1 MMLDVRY
8 LVGLV
13 LAFIGL
19 SSAPAYAST
28 DRVVSVAIQGV
39 VDPIEASFIA
49 SQIHAANREKANAV
63 VIRIDT
69 PGGLDTSMRKIVGSI
84 LESKV
89 PVLCLVAPSGA
100 RAASAGT
107 FILLAC
113 HVSAMAPGTAVGAA
127 HPVGIS
133 GLASREKVVNDSVAF
148 IRSIAQERGRD
159 ADWAERAV
167 RESVSVSAD
176 EALRLG
182 LIDFKVH
189 STSELLE
196 ASAGMSVRIGGRDI
210 AITSTPRI
218 ESRSL
223 GFGPGLFHRALTP
236 DFAFA
241 FFYMG
246 LILLAVE
253 LLHPGVSVPG
263 VMGVSLLATSLLAFG
278 MLPIR
283 LSGLILL
290 AVSVAFFVVEVQHP
304 GLGVPAVGG
313 VVALVLGGLLLFDR
327 SVGEGVSLS
336 VIIPVALGVAG
347 FSTLVVKAAMRARRR
362 PPSMSVERLIGL
374 VGETRS
380 DLDPRGSIQVAGEIW
395 SARSAHGHIRKGS
408 RVRVIGKD
416 GLRLTVELVDDQV
429 RDEESSAIAEDQ

>member
-1 MMLDVRY
+1 M
-8 LVGLV
+8 
-13 LAFIGL
+13 
-19 SSAPAYAST
+19 SAPALSST
-28 DRVVSVAIQGV
+28 NGVVSVEIDGV
-39 VDPIEASFIA
+39 VDPIEASFIS
-49 SQIHAANREKANAV
+49 SQIRTANVEKANAV

-89 PVLCLVAPSGA
+89 PVLCLVSPSGA

-148 IRSIAQERGRD
+148 IRSIAQERERD

-182 LIDFKVH
+182 LIDFKVR

-196 ASAGMSVRIGGRDI
+196 ATAGMSLRVGGRDVV
-210 AITSTPRI
+210 ITSSPR
-218 ESRSL
+218 ETSQSL
-223 GFGPGLFHRALTP
+223 GFGPNLLHRALTP

-241 FFYMG
+241 FFYLG

-263 VMGVSLLATSLLAFG
+263 VLGVSLLAMSLLAFG
-278 MLPIR
+278 MLPVR
-283 LSGLILL
+283 LSGLTLL
-290 AVSVAFFVVEVQHP
+290 AVSVAFFIVEVKHP
-304 GLGVPAVGG
+304 GLGLPAVGG
-313 VVALVLGGLLLFDR
+313 VVSLVLGGLLLFDR

-336 VIIPVALGVAG
+336 VIIPVALGVAA
-347 FSTLVVKAAMRARRR
+347 FSTLVVKAAMKVRRR
-362 PPSMSVERLIGL
+362 PPSMSVEKLIGL
-374 VGETRS
+374 VGEARS
-380 DLDPRGSIQVAGEIW
+380 DLDPRGSIQVAGESW
-395 SARSAHGHIRKGS
+395 SAKASHGSIP
-408 RVRVIGKD
+408 
-416 GLRLTVELVDDQV
+416 
-429 RDEESSAIAEDQ
+429 